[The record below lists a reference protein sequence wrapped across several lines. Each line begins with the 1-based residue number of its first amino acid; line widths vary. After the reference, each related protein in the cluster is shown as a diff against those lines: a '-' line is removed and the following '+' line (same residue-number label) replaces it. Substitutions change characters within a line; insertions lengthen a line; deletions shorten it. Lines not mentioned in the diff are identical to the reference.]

1 MASVF
6 KRGGKSNRDGYWY
19 ASWFD
24 HTGKRR
30 SVCTKTTDKASA
42 ERIAAK
48 HEADAALRRSGVIDP
63 SLDLI
68 SQHSRR
74 SVESHLVD
82 YEAKLR
88 SSKYSEG
95 HVSEVLS
102 KIRRIAKHAGFVN
115 ASDINA
121 DGVNRFCT
129 YWIKDEGKSARSVQA
144 HMAAIKCFVT
154 WLTTHSKLSRNPLAS
169 VRSPNPKAD
178 RRRERRMLLPA
189 EWHLLR
195 LATLESKP
203 FDGIEAKD
211 RELLY
216 ATAIQ
221 TGLRSN
227 ELRSLTRGRM
237 FLESTP
243 PYIVCKAIATKN
255 KNDARQ
261 YLLPELASELAAHVA
276 KKTPKAPVFA
286 MPHETQVAKMLR
298 HDLSEARRRWLE
310 AATADPAER
319 LRREESDFLQE
330 TNHEG
335 ERLDFHSL
343 RHTCGAWLAMTGAH
357 PKTVQTVMRHSTI
370 TLTMDTYGHL
380 FPGQEAEAVARVQQF
395 FGGVERPEDGQL
407 RATGT
412 DDQTTY
418 PRLDAQQQAQQL
430 GRDLV
435 REGAIQSEQ
444 PSEKLGC
451 LDRLNVLS
459 VGDLDGTVR
468 CDAVSCEGSGGRTRT
483 GDTRLMK
490 PLL

>member
-1 MASVF
+1 
-6 KRGGKSNRDGYWY
+6 
-19 ASWFD
+19 
-24 HTGKRR
+24 
-30 SVCTKTTDKASA
+30 
-42 ERIAAK
+42 
-48 HEADAALRRSGVIDP
+48 
-63 SLDLI
+63 
-68 SQHSRR
+68 
-74 SVESHLVD
+74 
-82 YEAKLR
+82 
-88 SSKYSEG
+88 
-95 HVSEVLS
+95 
-102 KIRRIAKHAGFVN
+102 
-115 ASDINA
+115 
-121 DGVNRFCT
+121 
-129 YWIKDEGKSARSVQA
+129 
-144 HMAAIKCFVT
+144 
-154 WLTTHSKLSRNPLAS
+154 
-169 VRSPNPKAD
+169 
-178 RRRERRMLLPA
+178 MLLPA

-195 LATLESKP
+195 LATLEGGP
-203 FDGIEAKD
+203 FDGIEAKE

-227 ELRSLTRGRM
+227 ELRSLSRGRM

-243 PYIVCKAIATKN
+243 PYIVCKAVATKN

-261 YLLPELASELAAHVA
+261 YLLPDLAGELAAHVG

-298 HDLSEARRRWLE
+298 HDLAEARRRWLE
-310 AATADPAER
+310 AAKADPAER
-319 LRREESDFLQE
+319 LRREKSDFLQE
-330 TNHEG
+330 TNHDG

-357 PKTVQTVMRHSTI
+357 PKTIQTVMRHSAI

-395 FGGVERPEDGQL
+395 FGRSETAEA

-412 DDQTTY
+412 TGAQVNAA
-418 PRLDAQQQAQQL
+418 PSAQQQAQQL

-435 REGAIQSEQ
+435 QGDATQCEQ
-444 PSEKLGC
+444 PSGRLGC

-459 VGDLDGTVR
+459 VEDLDGTVR
-468 CDAVSCEGSGGRTRT
+468 HDAVSCESSGGRTRT